1 MKGTNYDNL
10 HVIFTNLTTSLR
22 YKYCP
27 SLTHIDLCSAIW
39 WPRVR
44 YISQTEF
51 IKLQKLACLA
61 ITGVMMTAPT
71 AAMEV
76 PLGLL
81 HLHVM
86 PGVGPGRMYR
96 IKCTKQW
103 KPISTNFGHTKKSW
117 NLEHKLS

>member
-1 MKGTNYDNL
+1 M
-10 HVIFTNLTTSLR
+10 
-22 YKYCP
+22 
-27 SLTHIDLCSAIW
+27 
-39 WPRVR
+39 VR
-44 YISQTEF
+44 YVSRTEF

-86 PGVGPGRMYR
+86 LGARPSQE
-96 IKCTKQW
+96 CT
-103 KPISTNFGHTKKSW
+103 
-117 NLEHKLS
+117 E